1 MYAGWSRSL
10 PYISSPWYMFVSGS
24 VVISILCHLTGFVI
38 PYACGSMVIGQLIS
52 LSEAGS
58 IDEDNDDPLNDDTG
72 VFKNQKTADGDKPPR
87 SSTTGRVIRFQMKTV
102 GWPAK
107 VTWNRVK
114 AHIQEKL
121 PDVKVQEISWGKKP
135 HHAEVYLKR
144 SDYSWDTVDATDE
157 IALPFKAI
165 KFMKKYGHALLAVVS
180 NEEQSRAVLF
190 DPESQLQR
198 HSHVASME
206 EILAWRDEQ
215 SHKNNGTAQTLLI
228 TNFPE
233 ENHQAG
239 VRASTHSPLP
249 SPNLS
254 PLQPQQR
261 QQHGGRGSLS
271 SLVPHDRSS
280 FDCVVAWDDLKLYT
294 RSNSGKTREFALPTA
309 SLLRGCALAT
319 DRSANCYDGNWDEDG
334 MLAFIKADLQMW
346 YHFDPNFFG
355 LFLATTVV
363 GLGLETSIFCVGL
376 LAAAMAMRVL
386 WGKVPEFPQGRG
398 TLGSAMQ
405 STPVRLLMKADR
417 KFVDTCKEA
426 THSLVSIFLI
436 LGLLV
441 AAIGGSVL
449 IGVRVQQES
458 SVIVRAVSSGTY
470 RVFQDGEFLAG
481 YLPPQED
488 IKSFVNSTRNQVRE
502 YARDYA
508 GTKGKEY
515 LGPTFNVTE
524 FELGLERIMIQYN
537 ANSTA
542 NVTANVT
549 AAALEQC
556 SNADDVC
563 AADTISSRTLSRP
576 TWELGVEQLIQGEF
590 SDAYA
595 SFFPN
600 SDTSSDNAQAVVN
613 PLSNL
618 DYYAIMTQAQGYAQ
632 HGAAILV
639 ANVQLATGVAGSL
652 VGTVLGEFFNVLDF
666 LATFGLFVSTLF
678 YLLRASNAAGEY
690 LPIQII
696 KLALPNEMEGRAVSE
711 MYKSIDGVFLSTFKM
726 AFFHGLYMWLTLTLY
741 HADIGG
747 IEIVAIPS
755 IASAVLAVV
764 PIFPSFVLAVPT
776 CIGLYLSDSGRDEG
790 LGYGPGYLDSVSF
803 FFLHFYVYWE
813 VSPAIYE
820 NMTED
825 LPYLFVSLSVVGG
838 MVAMGIEGA
847 ILGPLALAGFTS
859 SIRIVAMLSHVTD
872 TATNQ
877 KETLG
882 ASVLYD
888 DDPLVRASHISG
900 MGLTIFDSTA
910 RGYTNGV
917 GTGGADTVGPMDMST
932 SPTLRHTEHRPVA
945 SRTSRVRLSSQDIVN
960 LSPPPDNGI
969 FPEAAAGGVPQEGA
983 RDKDRFAAVSVFPAS
998 VPGIPAPALAASTL
1012 RWTSRSPRKNIII

>member
-1 MYAGWSRSL
+1 MLLSFGGRKRTDRHETLHNVLYVITLLEASQFGIPISLVITASMYAGWSRSL
-10 PYISSPWYMFVSGS
+10 PYISSPWYMFISGS

-52 LSEAGS
+52 LNEAGS

-72 VFKNQKTADGDKPPR
+72 VFKNQKTADGDKPR

-102 GWPAK
+102 GWPVK

-165 KFMKKYGHALLAVVS
+165 KFMKKYRHALLAVVS
-180 NEEQSRAVLF
+180 NEEQSRAMLF
-190 DPESQLQR
+190 DPEAQLQR

-215 SHKNNGTAQTLLI
+215 SHKNNGAAQTLLI

-239 VRASTHSPLP
+239 VWAPTQSPLP

-254 PLQPQQR
+254 PLQQ
-261 QQHGGRGSLS
+261 QQHGGRGSIS
-271 SLVPHDRSS
+271 SLFPHDRSS
-280 FDCVVAWDDLKLYT
+280 FDCVVAWDDLKLFT

-319 DRSANCYDGNWDEDG
+319 DRSANCYDGDWDEDG
-334 MLAFIKADLQMW
+334 MLAFIKADLQ
-346 YHFDPNFFG
+346 
-355 LFLATTVV
+355 
-363 GLGLETSIFCVGL
+363 
-376 LAAAMAMRVL
+376 
-386 WGKVPEFPQGRG
+386 
-398 TLGSAMQ
+398 MQ

-441 AAIGGSVL
+441 AVIGGSVL
-449 IGVRVQQES
+449 LGVRVQQES
-458 SVIVRAVSSGTY
+458 SVIVRAVSSETY

-488 IKSFVNSTRNQVRE
+488 MESFVNSTRNQVRE

-524 FELGLERIMIQYN
+524 FEVGLERIMIQYN

-542 NVTANVT
+542 NVTAAVW
-549 AAALEQC
+549 EQC
-556 SNADDVC
+556 SDADDVC
-563 AADTISSRTLSRP
+563 AADTIASRTLSRP
-576 TWELGVEQLIQGEF
+576 TWELGVEQLIRGEF

-600 SDTSSDNAQAVVN
+600 SDASNDNAQAVVS

-618 DYYAIMTQAQGYAQ
+618 DYYEIMTQAQGYAQ

-696 KLALPNEMEGRAVSE
+696 KLALPNEMEDRAVSE

-764 PIFPSFVLAVPT
+764 PIFPSFVLAIPT

-803 FFLHFYVYWE
+803 FILHFYVYWE

-882 ASVLYD
+882 APVLYD

-900 MGLTIFDSTA
+900 TGLAIFDSTA
-910 RGYTNGV
+910 QGYTSGV
-917 GTGGADTVGPMDMST
+917 GAGGADTVGPTDMS
-932 SPTLRHTEHRPVA
+932 PTVCHTEHRP
-945 SRTSRVRLSSQDIVN
+945 SRTSRVRFSSQDIVEGN

-969 FPEAAAGGVPQEGA
+969 FPQEGA
-983 RDKDRFAAVSVFPAS
+983 RDKDRSVSVFPAS
-998 VPGIPAPALAASTL
+998 VAGIPAPVLAASTL
-1012 RWTSRSPRKNIII
+1012 RGTSRSPRKNKTV